1 MKDLENSR
9 LDRKNVLNN
18 KYAVEILEKDLD
30 FKGYLYNSEIC
41 FLKED
46 VVKIFEAD
54 VRTIERIIESNYEEL
69 VENGY
74 EILKGKKLE
83 DFKKFVTGQ
92 NAGNKINQLGIFR
105 FRTILDIAMLLQNN
119 DTAKY
124 IRNRILDIVI
134 DVLAE
139 KTGGST
145 KYINQKDPDFL
156 PIAVGEIQNRKK
168 FTDALRDF
176 VDVGNYKYG
185 YFTNLIYECLF
196 KENAQEYKNIL
207 KLDKKNTVRATLY
220 SEVLVEISSYEA
232 GIAYEIEQ
240 KFNTDKVKL
249 SKEDVEKIIYD
260 MFNHPKEQPRIQ
272 NIRTKM
278 ASRDL
283 NFRDALHKKLE
294 KYIKEVPTEEY
305 DKFLNDQ
312 IKIIAEELEE
322 NKDVF
327 ERLKDK

>member
-1 MKDLENSR
+1 
-9 LDRKNVLNN
+9 
-18 KYAVEILEKDLD
+18 
-30 FKGYLYNSEIC
+30 
-41 FLKED
+41 
-46 VVKIFEAD
+46 
-54 VRTIERIIESNYEEL
+54 
-69 VENGY
+69 
-74 EILKGKKLE
+74 
-83 DFKKFVTGQ
+83 
-92 NAGNKINQLGIFR
+92 
-105 FRTILDIAMLLQNN
+105 MLLQNN

-220 SEVLVEISSYEA
+220 SEVLVETSSYEA

-240 KFNTDKVKL
+240 KFNKDKVKL

-294 KYIKEVPTEEY
+294 NYIKEVPTEEY

>member
-1 MKDLENSR
+1 MKS
-9 LDRKNVLNN
+9 
-18 KYAVEILEKDLD
+18 
-30 FKGYLYNSEIC
+30 S
-41 FLKED
+41 
-46 VVKIFEAD
+46 
-54 VRTIERIIESNYEEL
+54 
-69 VENGY
+69 
-74 EILKGKKLE
+74 
-83 DFKKFVTGQ
+83 KKFVTGQ

-105 FRTILDIAMLLQNN
+105 FRTVLNIAMLLQNN
-119 DTAKY
+119 DVAKY
-124 IRNRILDIVI
+124 VRNRILDIVI

-145 KYINQKDPDFL
+145 KYINQKDPDFI
-156 PIAVGEIQNRKK
+156 PTAIGEIKNRKK
-168 FTDALRDF
+168 FTDALRDY

-185 YFTNLIYECLF
+185 YFTNLVYEYLF
-196 KENAQEYKNIL
+196 KENAEEYRNIL

-232 GIAYEIEQ
+232 GIAYEIEKKYNEQ
-240 KFNTDKVKL
+240 SKKL
-249 SKEDVEKIIYD
+249 LKEEVEKIIYD

-283 NFRDALHKKLE
+283 NFRDALHQKLQE
-294 KYIKEVPTEEY
+294 YIKEVPTEEY

-312 IKIIAEELEE
+312 IKIIAEQLEE